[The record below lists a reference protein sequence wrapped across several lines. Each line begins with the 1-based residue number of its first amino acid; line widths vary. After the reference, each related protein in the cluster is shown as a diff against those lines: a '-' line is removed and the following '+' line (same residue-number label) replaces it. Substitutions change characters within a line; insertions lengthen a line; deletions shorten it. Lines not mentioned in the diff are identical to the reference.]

1 MLTTGIIIIR
11 HLLSA
16 ADGFVIVYSVE
27 DPHSYQVAEAI
38 RRDIEK
44 NRDKKDIVV
53 LVLGTKIDLLDT
65 RKVEPGQLL
74 NDKVHV
80 RDVSAM
86 DRKSLYEP
94 FMYLASRLN
103 PQPNKSTL
111 AKVTSTMKRDKNKD
125 AD

>member
-1 MLTTGIIIIR
+1 MLTTGIIIR

-44 NRDKKDIVV
+44 NRDKKDVVV

-65 RKVEPGQLL
+65 RKVEPGQVGLL
-74 NDKVHV
+74 LKT
-80 RDVSAM
+80 
-86 DRKSLYEP
+86 
-94 FMYLASRLN
+94 F
-103 PQPNKSTL
+103 
-111 AKVTSTMKRDKNKD
+111 
-125 AD
+125 